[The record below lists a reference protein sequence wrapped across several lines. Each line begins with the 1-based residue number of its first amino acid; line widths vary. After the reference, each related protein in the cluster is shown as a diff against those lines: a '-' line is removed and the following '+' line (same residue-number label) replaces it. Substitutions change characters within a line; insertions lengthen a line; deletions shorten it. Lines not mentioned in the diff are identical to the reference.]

1 MGIEIT
7 KDLLKKIYNNYD
19 KNKDKIPQKEIK
31 KVKLKGID
39 IFKNNVKNTYNKE
52 KYIIKNKIK
61 KEIDNKKESKNDDK
75 DGEVNNK
82 INNILF
88 RKHKSFDN
96 IFNKDFQK
104 EFYLSNK
111 DSHFNNNNSFDDNK
125 SENSD
130 YDDISNE
137 PILLKR
143 TIKKKENNIK
153 SIKLRNSYYSKLIFS
168 NILTYKKEPKITNIF
183 IYDWDDT
190 LMCTSFVA
198 PAGILNLDDLKP
210 ADKTN
215 MKNLDQL
222 VSTLLTKSMEHGN
235 VFIITNAA
243 YGWVEYS
250 AKKLY
255 PMTYNI
261 LKNIKMVDY
270 TSENDD
276 MLKIDRTFLS
286 TDWSGN
292 TVLVVEYTWKNT
304 SDKTTSFM
312 WAVSTQCFQNG
323 VECDTA
329 LFCDDVDSGDLM
341 KDVMPGYSITVR
353 EAYVIKDMSDVTIKC
368 NKYLSSDAFLETTV
382 KLG

>member
-52 KYIIKNKIK
+52 KYIIKNEIK

-198 PAGILNLDDLKP
+198 PAGILNLDELKP

-261 LKNIKMVDY
+261 LKNIKIVSARGMWEKKLPGDY
-270 TSENDD
+270 RQWKSKAFIETMKTSNINFYKTANIISFGDSIIELEASHKLKEMFADGYIKTIKFKESPQP
-276 MLKIDRTFLS
+276 MELIKELKIITSQFDTITSNMRNLS
-286 TDWSGN
+286 
-292 TVLVVEYTWKNT
+292 VKVAKKKN
-304 SDKTTSFM
+304 
-312 WAVSTQCFQNG
+312 
-323 VECDTA
+323 E
-329 LFCDDVDSGDLM
+329 
-341 KDVMPGYSITVR
+341 
-353 EAYVIKDMSDVTIKC
+353 
-368 NKYLSSDAFLETTV
+368 
-382 KLG
+382 

>member
-52 KYIIKNKIK
+52 KYIIKNEIK

-75 DGEVNNK
+75 DGEVNNI

-261 LKNIKMVDY
+261 LKNIKIVSARGMWEKKLPGDY
-270 TSENDD
+270 RQWKSKAFIETMKTSNINFYKTANIISFGDSIIELEASHKLKEMFADGYIKTIKFKESPQP
-276 MLKIDRTFLS
+276 MELIKELKIITSQFDTITSNMRNLS
-286 TDWSGN
+286 
-292 TVLVVEYTWKNT
+292 VKVAKKKN
-304 SDKTTSFM
+304 
-312 WAVSTQCFQNG
+312 
-323 VECDTA
+323 E
-329 LFCDDVDSGDLM
+329 
-341 KDVMPGYSITVR
+341 
-353 EAYVIKDMSDVTIKC
+353 
-368 NKYLSSDAFLETTV
+368 
-382 KLG
+382 

>member
-52 KYIIKNKIK
+52 KYIIKNEIK

-261 LKNIKMVDY
+261 LKNIKIVSARGMWEKKLPGDY
-270 TSENDD
+270 RQWKSKAFIETIKTSNINFYKTANIISFGDSIIELEASHKLKEIFADGYIKTIKFKESPQP
-276 MLKIDRTFLS
+276 MELIKELKIITSQFDTITSNMRNLS
-286 TDWSGN
+286 
-292 TVLVVEYTWKNT
+292 VKVAKKKN
-304 SDKTTSFM
+304 
-312 WAVSTQCFQNG
+312 
-323 VECDTA
+323 E
-329 LFCDDVDSGDLM
+329 
-341 KDVMPGYSITVR
+341 
-353 EAYVIKDMSDVTIKC
+353 
-368 NKYLSSDAFLETTV
+368 
-382 KLG
+382 

>member
-1 MGIEIT
+1 MKKTIYILFISFLSLLVLIACAEKDDHSEEKQETTLSVETTEITTVPVISVENMTTTTQSIQTTSQTSKLNLNNELEGSYKIKGIELSVPAYLNNKEEKEDSISFSGKGIGGITFMVMECNSSEAEYKLAQGELENAVQKKVSELFDSIEKIQSKNAYICNKEYEYGIYKGT
-7 KDLLKKIYNNYD
+7 KDD
-19 KNKDKIPQKEIK
+19 KNA
-31 KVKLKGID
+31 
-39 IFKNNVKNTYNKE
+39 NV
-52 KYIIKNKIK
+52 YITT
-61 KEIDNKKESKNDDK
+61 
-75 DGEVNNK
+75 
-82 INNILF
+82 F
-88 RKHKSFDN
+88 
-96 IFNKDFQK
+96 
-104 EFYLSNK
+104 
-111 DSHFNNNNSFDDNK
+111 FDDN
-125 SENSD
+125 
-130 YDDISNE
+130 
-137 PILLKR
+137 
-143 TIKKKENNIK
+143 
-153 SIKLRNSYYSKLIFS
+153 SKLLYFVWFLG
-168 NILTYKKEPKITNIF
+168 NDMYG
-183 IYDWDDT
+183 YDFESD
-190 LMCTSFVA
+190 FV
-198 PAGILNLDDLKP
+198 
-210 ADKTN
+210 
-215 MKNLDQL
+215 
-222 VSTLLTKSMEHGN
+222 
-235 VFIITNAA
+235 
-243 YGWVEYS
+243 
-250 AKKLY
+250 
-255 PMTYNI
+255 NI